1 MKLYLHFLSSA
12 NAVDLMIQESGHLQQ
27 LAWPSYHGIFW
38 SQCEKGYGINVSNFG
53 YVAGSVCNARRLE
66 SLLHALVCVCN
77 ASCGIYR
84 LCVWYIVTICGSPD
98 TYLKPS
104 FNDVRY
110 LNTYSITLI
119 IIAFYMPCINSLLGI
134 TDNKHQPIALHTQS
148 CLVQFRHLVNQ
159 TIFDTKTGST
169 FVAIKHLKV
178 GFNLSKDLVTIYWL
192 DK

>member
-12 NAVDLMIQESGHLQQ
+12 NAAVDLMTQEPGHLQP
-27 LAWPSYHGIFW
+27 LPWPSYHGVVW
-38 SQCEKGYGINVSNFG
+38 SQCEKGYDINVSNFA

-104 FNDVRY
+104 FNDMRY

-119 IIAFYMPCINSLLGI
+119 IIAFYMPRINSLLGI

-148 CLVQFRHLVNQ
+148 HLVQFRHLVNQ
-159 TIFDTKTGST
+159 TILIRKLSQ
-169 FVAIKHLKV
+169 HL
-178 GFNLSKDLVTIYWL
+178 LQ
-192 DK
+192 